1 LQFHP
6 GVGVGLGHDYTLY
19 ALKEGIVSFKQS
31 KYINSVS
38 YCQLTYISSKQ
49 STELVFWCFLLYTHS
64 RKLVV
69 LVAHFDNLQACACF
83 CTNLPLQLQVSV
95 LDVEAYQVP
104 EGNQLKE
111 GSRKSR
117 HREMYTPR
125 AEQRR
130 QQNKAAAAVP
140 V

>member
-1 LQFHP
+1 MCA
-6 GVGVGLGHDYTLY
+6 TT
-19 ALKEGIVSFKQS
+19 K
-31 KYINSVS
+31 
-38 YCQLTYISSKQ
+38 
-49 STELVFWCFLLYTHS
+49 LVFWCFLVHTHS

-69 LVAHFDNLQACACF
+69 LVAHFVIVQACACF
-83 CTNLPLQLQVSV
+83 CTNLPLHLQVSV

-125 AEQRR
+125 AQQRR
-130 QQNKAAAAVP
+130 QQNKAAAPVP

>member
-1 LQFHP
+1 MCATTKL
-6 GVGVGLGHDYTLY
+6 
-19 ALKEGIVSFKQS
+19 VS
-31 KYINSVS
+31 
-38 YCQLTYISSKQ
+38 
-49 STELVFWCFLLYTHS
+49 WCFLVHTQS
-64 RKLVV
+64 RNLVV
-69 LVAHFDNLQACACF
+69 LVAHFITVQACAYF
-83 CTNLPLQLQVSV
+83 CKTLPLHLQVSV

-125 AEQRR
+125 AQQRQ
-130 QQNKAAAAVP
+130 QQNKAAAPVP

>member
-1 LQFHP
+1 VHTHP
-6 GVGVGLGHDYTLY
+6 
-19 ALKEGIVSFKQS
+19 I
-31 KYINSVS
+31 
-38 YCQLTYISSKQ
+38 
-49 STELVFWCFLLYTHS
+49 
-64 RKLVV
+64 KLFV
-69 LVAHFDNLQACACF
+69 LVAHFVLVQACASI
-83 CTNLPLQLQVSV
+83 LPLQVSV

-125 AEQRR
+125 AQQRR
-130 QQNKAAAAVP
+130 QQNKAAAPVP

>member
-1 LQFHP
+1 
-6 GVGVGLGHDYTLY
+6 
-19 ALKEGIVSFKQS
+19 
-31 KYINSVS
+31 
-38 YCQLTYISSKQ
+38 
-49 STELVFWCFLLYTHS
+49 
-64 RKLVV
+64 
-69 LVAHFDNLQACACF
+69 
-83 CTNLPLQLQVSV
+83 

-130 QQNKAAAAVP
+130 QQNKAAAPVP